1 MNSSLQTN
9 WSTLF
14 ERTIDTLEQDVNYLQ
29 YSAREKM
36 LAFVFTLLQ
45 NMNEDCIY
53 FSVQIQQQR
62 FPFLPNQQL
71 KELKTLFFNY
81 SDTLIFEGTNSGEI
95 QARPLIANYYQQ
107 LLWNAI
113 VSILYFWSNDTSEQ
127 KENTDV
133 MVEKTIHFT
142 FDLLAPNPIDSGID
156 LVQHFFKLRK

>member
-1 MNSSLQTN
+1 MNSSLSTN
-9 WSTLF
+9 WLSIF
-14 ERTIDTLEQDVNYLQ
+14 EKTIGILEQDENYFQ

-36 LAFVFTLLQ
+36 LAFAFTLLQ
-45 NMNEDCIY
+45 NMNENNTY
-53 FSVQIQQQR
+53 FSTQIQQQR
-62 FPFLPNQQL
+62 FPILPNTNL
-71 KELKTLFFNY
+71 KELKTVFLNF
-81 SDTLIFEGTNSGEI
+81 SDALIFEGTNSGEI

-113 VSILYFWSNDTSEQ
+113 VSILYFWSNDTSEH
-127 KENTDV
+127 KEKTDV

>member
-14 ERTIDTLEQDVNYLQ
+14 EKTVATLQQDENYLQ

-36 LAFVFTLLQ
+36 LAFTFTFLQ
-45 NMNEDCIY
+45 NMNEDSIY
-53 FSVQIQQQR
+53 FSTQIQQQR

-71 KELKTLFFNY
+71 KELKTLFLNY
-81 SDTLIFEGTNSGEI
+81 SDALIFEGTNSGEI

-113 VSILYFWSNDTSEQ
+113 VSILYFWANDTSEQ

-142 FDLLAPNPIDSGID
+142 FDLLAPNAIDSGID
-156 LVQHFFKLRK
+156 LVQHFLKLIK

>member
-14 ERTIDTLEQDVNYLQ
+14 ESTIDTLEQDVNYLQ

-36 LAFVFTLLQ
+36 LAFAFTMLQ

-53 FSVQIQQQR
+53 FTAQIQQQR

-71 KELKTLFFNY
+71 KELKTLFLDY
-81 SDTLIFEGTNSGEI
+81 SDALIFEGTNSGEI

-142 FDLLAPNPIDSGID
+142 FDLLAPNPVDSGID